1 MPAVVGRKGIVK
13 AMPIEL
19 DDSERAELETCA
31 RGLRAVI
38 EGAEKEL
45 DAEQELEKALEMDKG
60 A

>member
-1 MPAVVGRKGIVK
+1 
-13 AMPIEL
+13 MPIEL

>member
-1 MPAVVGRKGIVK
+1 MPAVVGRRGVIK

-19 DDSERAELETCA
+19 DEREKEELRTCA

-38 EGAEKEL
+38 EGAKKEISA
-45 DAEQELEKALEMDKG
+45 DEELEKALEMDKG

>member
-13 AMPIEL
+13 TMPIEL
-19 DDSERAELETCA
+19 DESEKKELESCA
-31 RGLRAVI
+31 NGLKAVI

-45 DAEQELEKALEMDKG
+45 NAEQELEKALEMDKG